1 MLVKDITRLFGSNGS
16 GTKPQVEM
24 VERIH
29 GEQIDYRTR
38 ILELIMC

>member
-16 GTKPQVEM
+16 KIEPQMEM

-38 ILELIMC
+38 ISELIMC